1 MNLSFSEILIVIGIL
16 AFSISVHESMHSIV
30 AYLLG
35 DRTSH
40 GMGRFSLN
48 PIHHIDPLTTIALP
62 LVLMLAGAQPFAA
75 AKPVP
80 IDTHNLKWD
89 EWGMALVG
97 LAGPFSNLLLALMAS
112 FALHQFNP
120 ASGLSQTVLI
130 YTVRINVGLGVFN
143 LIPFPPLDGSRV
155 LYAIA
160 PDFLRELMLKIEQM
174 GMTAILLFMFILY
187 PMISTYLVEVNK
199 WILNLY
205 L

>member
-1 MNLSFSEILIVIGIL
+1 MSLSITEIFIAVGVL
-16 AFSISVHESMHSIV
+16 AFSISVHESTHSIV

-80 IDTHNLKWD
+80 IDTHSLRGG

-97 LAGPFSNLLLALMAS
+97 LSGPFSNFVLAFLAS
-112 FALHQFNP
+112 FAIHILGP
-120 ASGLSQTVLI
+120 TSAYTQTTLLFLVQ
-130 YTVRINVGLGVFN
+130 INVGLGVFN
-143 LIPFPPLDGSRV
+143 MIPFPPLDGSRA

-160 PDFLRELMLKIEQM
+160 PDFLRDIMLRIEQF
-174 GMTAILLFMFILY
+174 GISAILVFMFILY
-187 PMISTYLVEVNK
+187 PMISSYLLKVNE
-199 WILNLY
+199 WFLNLF